1 MEYYFMAWT
10 TKNLDIEQ
18 PPINP
23 EEQGYVLK
31 KGSSKKHPI
40 YFYSCVRRYY
50 NIVEAKTK
58 KVNNKRMWIVIGDG
72 HRRYRKF
79 ETQADAIKYFRKLK
93 KFAKMRVQSVNS
105 KEFIKTTPTFL
116 LLQYQ
121 GLKIDLEAAEKEQEA
136 LVFDDSQ
143 NFEDQFSQYDDVE
156 KVAYESVDHAEI
168 DKVIAE
174 NEGDVFLGSTQ
185 DLAQDLDDQE
195 ITYIETTEIPLE
207 LQETPVEV
215 ATLQEELPVIETPV
229 AKPTEPLI
237 TTTTVVYQRYSK
249 YNPSLFEKH
258 ESRRPFII
266 TYDAL
271 RYLIVLL
278 MFFFAASALWYL
290 SRWQKNA
297 LVNLGVNFNIY
308 SADFTN
314 VAKLLSSDVFIEATQ
329 FGVSQWVG
337 IAISD
342 QMLTTL
348 AGLAGTGIT
357 TGLFALAFKRSTL
370 FSFLSIIL
378 TLACLIVVA
387 TLFSLFFS
395 QTNNVVQPFRN
406 LRQQA
411 VLKEENVIAALKD
424 IVAKVSGKVL
434 PDPTVPPVPFSPNF
448 FNFTF

>member
-1 MEYYFMAWT
+1 M
-10 TKNLDIEQ
+10 
-18 PPINP
+18 
-23 EEQGYVLK
+23 
-31 KGSSKKHPI
+31 
-40 YFYSCVRRYY
+40 
-50 NIVEAKTK
+50 
-58 KVNNKRMWIVIGDG
+58 IGDG

-215 ATLQEELPVIETPV
+215 ATPQEELPVIETPV

-290 SRWQKNA
+290 SR
-297 LVNLGVNFNIY
+297 
-308 SADFTN
+308 
-314 VAKLLSSDVFIEATQ
+314 
-329 FGVSQWVG
+329 
-337 IAISD
+337 
-342 QMLTTL
+342 
-348 AGLAGTGIT
+348 
-357 TGLFALAFKRSTL
+357 
-370 FSFLSIIL
+370 
-378 TLACLIVVA
+378 
-387 TLFSLFFS
+387 
-395 QTNNVVQPFRN
+395 
-406 LRQQA
+406 
-411 VLKEENVIAALKD
+411 
-424 IVAKVSGKVL
+424 
-434 PDPTVPPVPFSPNF
+434 
-448 FNFTF
+448 